1 MAEFINGGVYA
12 YDNNQTLVL
21 YEDGYFYMFGH
32 DAPMELTEDDEGEI
46 RISRKL
52 LGKLVLTLPLT
63 EGSSKSNNN

>member
-1 MAEFINGGVYA
+1 VAEFINGGVYA

-21 YEDGYFYMFGH
+21 YEDGYFCMFGH
-32 DAPMELTEDDEGEI
+32 DAHMELTEDDEGEI

-63 EGSSKSNNN
+63 A